1 MAGRITGFLREYV
14 FGLSIIIMI
23 VGIVVLFMGV
33 IHYGFRDSDGNLT
46 IQLGPYTNIIDT
58 LGDGNA
64 YFLAIGLIVFGIGVY
79 YLYSYLKNR
88 KFVLEE
94 LRTNKRSE
102 FLKRH
107 NEVKDKVR
115 HLPSKYKK
123 MLKEK
128 EDELRI
134 K

>member
-1 MAGRITGFLREYV
+1 MAGKISGFLREYV
-14 FGLSIIIMI
+14 FGLSMIVMI
-23 VGIVVLFMGV
+23 VGFVLLLMGV
-33 IHYGFRDSDGNLT
+33 IWYWFRDLQLGFYTDT
-46 IQLGPYTNIIDT
+46 IQNLK
-58 LGDGNA
+58 DGNA
-64 YFLAIGLIVFGIGVY
+64 YLLVIGLIIFGIGVW
-79 YLYSYLKNR
+79 YLYSYFKNR

-94 LRTNKRSE
+94 FKTNKRSE
-102 FLKRH
+102 LLKRH
-107 NEVKDKVR
+107 SELKDTVR

>member
-1 MAGRITGFLREYV
+1 MAGKIIGFLREYV
-14 FGLSIIIMI
+14 FGLSILVMI
-23 VGIVVLFMGV
+23 FGFVLLLMGV
-33 IHYGFRDSDGNLT
+33 IWYWFRN
-46 IQLGPYTNIIDT
+46 IQLGFYTDAIQN
-58 LGDGNA
+58 LKDGNA
-64 YFLAIGLIVFGIGVY
+64 YLLIIGLIIFGIGVW
-79 YLYSYLKNR
+79 YLYSYFKDR

-94 LRTNKRSE
+94 LKTNKRSE

-107 NEVKDKVR
+107 GELKDTVR
-115 HLPSKYKK
+115 YLPSKYKK